1 MEDAK
6 VEGAAEAP
14 AVEAPEVPAT
24 NSEPNEWEVR
34 YRELEA
40 NYSSFKTAAK
50 FGLADDEAFEAAQWA
65 YSRVQGEKPEFGGWL
80 EQVVQDPTK
89 APRVL
94 RPFIPAPQ
102 AEAPA
107 PAPAP
112 KVQQDPPRTPAPK
125 PVEAPKPAPRTPAPE
140 ATRPAPSADELAKKL
155 AELSKR
161 AFKQGDQGAA
171 AEYTATLDE
180 YYRVRGV
187 R

>member
-6 VEGAAEAP
+6 VEGAEAP
-14 AVEAPEVPAT
+14 AVEAPETPENPAT
-24 NSEPNEWEVR
+24 NSEPSEWEVR

-50 FGLADDEAFEAAQWA
+50 FGLADEEAFEAAQWA

-80 EQVVQDPTK
+80 EQVVHDPTK
-89 APRVL
+89 APKVL

-102 AEAPA
+102 AEAA
-107 PAPAP
+107 AP
-112 KVQQDPPRTPAPK
+112 KVQQDSPRTPAPK
-125 PVEAPKPAPRTPAPE
+125 PVEAPRPAPRTPAPE

-155 AELSKR
+155 ADLAKR
-161 AFKQGDQGAA
+161 AFRQGDQGAA

-180 YYRVRGV
+180 YYKVRGV

>member
-6 VEGAAEAP
+6 VDGAEAP

-40 NYSSFKTAAK
+40 NYSSFRTAAK

-80 EQVVQDPTK
+80 EQVVQDPAK
-89 APRVL
+89 APKVL
-94 RPFIPAPQ
+94 RPFIHVPQ

-107 PAPAP
+107 PAP
-112 KVQQDPPRTPAPK
+112 KVQQEAPRTSAPK

-140 ATRPAPSADELAKKL
+140 ATRPAPSAEELAKKL

-161 AFKQGDQGAA
+161 AFRQGDQSAA

-180 YYRVRGV
+180 YYKVRGV